1 MRRRLR
7 FISEYHNTA
16 QTLSATVQT
25 FSGSK
30 QSKQQYLELEE
41 KLNSLLELVDAVEVC
56 GNYHVRRA
64 RKKVVNIVQN
74 ALKTLDN
81 FSMQVSLNQIE
92 QL

>member
-1 MRRRLR
+1 MGRRLR

-30 QSKQQYLELEE
+30 QSKQYLELEE

-64 RKKVVNIVQN
+64 RKEVVNIVQN